1 MIRGFVLS
9 IAGACL
15 VALPA
20 VAGEAPLPGD
30 PPRLFP
36 APAGEPPVAEHHV
49 PSTELGFEPGIGP
62 AAGQTVS
69 WRGAPY
75 LVVDVAAADG
85 RPTFSG
91 GSRFAITTA
100 GGALDIGLKA
110 VAPSSD
116 HRLAGVERSHGIRR
130 VASARD

>member
-1 MIRGFVLS
+1 MNRWQALS

-15 VALPA
+15 VALP
-20 VAGEAPLPGD
+20 VLAGEAPLPGE
-30 PPRLFP
+30 PPRIGA
-36 APAGEPPVAEHHV
+36 APPGVPPVVDHHV
-49 PSTELGFEPGIGP
+49 SSTDLGFERGIGP

-69 WRGAPY
+69 WRGETY
-75 LVVDVAAADG
+75 LVVDVVADGG

-110 VAPSSD
+110 LAPQADRQIADS
-116 HRLAGVERSHGIRR
+116 RR
-130 VASARD
+130 

>member
-1 MIRGFVLS
+1 MNRWQALS

-15 VALPA
+15 VALP
-20 VAGEAPLPGD
+20 VLAGEAPLPGE
-30 PPRLFP
+30 PPRIG
-36 APAGEPPVAEHHV
+36 APPPGVPPFVDHHV
-49 PSTELGFEPGIGP
+49 SSTDLGFERGVGP

-69 WRGAPY
+69 WRGETY
-75 LVVDVAAADG
+75 LVVDVVADGG

-110 VAPSSD
+110 LAPQADRQIADS
-116 HRLAGVERSHGIRR
+116 RR
-130 VASARD
+130 